1 LYRIFRTERH
11 VTDPLALLATA
22 LEGRYVIEREI
33 GSGGTAVVFRARDL
47 RHHRLVA
54 IKVLRP
60 ELARSLGPDRFLRE
74 IRIAASLTH
83 PHILPV
89 HDSGEAADLLY
100 YVMPYVEGE
109 SLRSRLIREGA
120 LPMDDALRVAREV
133 ADALSYAHSRG
144 VVHRDIKPG
153 NILLVGGHAVV
164 ADFGIATAT
173 DIGMD
178 DETLTSP
185 GLVIGTPAYMSPEQA
200 RGEPLV
206 DGRSDL
212 YSLGCVLY
220 EMLTGRPPFTGA
232 SAQAVLARHSHDA
245 PEPLRARRPSVPVE
259 VEEAVQRLLEKL
271 PADRFST
278 AAQFAAALPADS
290 TEQTGARRPRLALR
304 WSGAAAVLA
313 VGAAAVLAL
322 QPPRT
327 RLDDSLYVVLPF
339 RHRGDTPAPLLE
351 GDQCG
356 SLLHDALRRWRDIS
370 VVDPLWISDA
380 RARAGDQPLTLET
393 GLALARVRGAGAML
407 AGEVWQV
414 GESVYVRGALY
425 DVARNGR
432 AIRQH
437 TVSIAPDL
445 SDANAQFERLASA
458 LVVGESAA
466 AETNHTPSSVAAWRS
481 YEAGREAL
489 LRWDLGAARANLT
502 QAVQED
508 PQYAAAHLALA
519 TALSWSGEPPEA
531 WRNAAAA
538 AAGGTA
544 APEDRS
550 RALALLA
557 LADRRYEEACTAFR
571 EQVARDSLDFAAWL
585 GLGDCLARDARVERD
600 PSSRSGWR
608 FRTSDAEA
616 VNAYRRAL
624 EAYPSVHRASGAF
637 ALRRLERVLYT
648 EPHHY
653 REGFALAPDTL
664 WFGAFPALEHDTIA
678 FVPYPL
684 PEALSFRPPAYP
696 PTTAEA
702 VSRARGILRSV
713 TATWVR
719 AFPESPEALEV
730 HALALET
737 DGLVGDGPP
746 LTSALA
752 AVVAARQSARDTSAA
767 FRLALAETRVRLKRQ
782 EFGAARRLADS
793 LLLAAGPATPE
804 RAANLAALAALTGR
818 PTRAATLLARSE
830 PSFED
835 SSGVR
840 VSVPGPVAEAA
851 LAYVAYAALGAP
863 AESLA
868 ATSRRARR
876 RAGEYVEPA
885 RRAAVELALV
895 GESGVLAFPASPRGG
910 GSALGGGH
918 PLVPALEA
926 LRRGDPAS
934 ARAILSKLHARR
946 RLILPGSVAADA
958 TFVEAWLMV
967 QLGDSSAAGEFL
979 DQTLGALPT
988 QRTALL
994 DETPQAAGLVRA
1006 MALRAELGAAAGD
1019 QATAGRWGSAVAT
1032 LWAGA
1037 EPSLGPIVSR
1047 MRALSVNQ
1055 RR

>member
-1 LYRIFRTERH
+1 M
-11 VTDPLALLATA
+11 ALLANA
-22 LEGRYVIEREI
+22 LEGRYVIEGEI
-33 GSGGTAVVFRARDL
+33 GSGGTAVVYRARDL
-47 RHHRLVA
+47 RHARLVA

-60 ELARSLGPDRFLRE
+60 ELARSLGTERFLRE
-74 IRIAASLTH
+74 IRIAAGLTH

-109 SLRSRLIREGA
+109 ALRSRLIREGA
-120 LPMDDALRVAREV
+120 LPLDDVLRIAREV

-173 DIGMD
+173 GIGMD
-178 DETLTSP
+178 DDTLTSP

-200 RGEPLV
+200 RGEVVV

-212 YSLGCVLY
+212 YSLGCVVY
-220 EMLTGRPPFTGA
+220 EMLTGRPPFTGP
-232 SAQAVLARHSHDA
+232 SAQAVLARHSRDA
-245 PEPLRARRPSVPVE
+245 PEPLRTRRPSIPVE
-259 VEEAVQRLLEKL
+259 VEDAVQRLLEKL

-290 TEQTGARRPRLALR
+290 TEQTGSRRPRLALR
-304 WSGAAAVLA
+304 WSGAAALLA

-322 QPPRT
+322 QPPRSS
-327 RLDDSLYVVLPF
+327 LDDSLYVVLPF

-356 SLLHDALRRWRDIS
+356 SLLHDALRRWRDVS

-425 DVARNGR
+425 DVGRNGR
-432 AIRQH
+432 AVREH

-445 SDANAQFERLASA
+445 SDANAQFGRLASA
-458 LVVGESAA
+458 LLVGEEAA
-466 AETNHTPSSVAAWRS
+466 AETEHTPSSVAAWRS

-489 LRWDLGAARANLT
+489 LRWDLAGARTSLGE
-502 QAVQED
+502 AVRDD
-508 PQYAAAHLALA
+508 PEYAAAHLALA
-519 TALSWSGEPPEA
+519 TALSWAGEPPET

-538 AAGGTA
+538 GAGAAAG
-544 APEDRS
+544 PDDRA

-557 LADRRYEEACTAFR
+557 LADGRYEEACRAFR
-571 EQVARDSLDFAAWL
+571 DQVARDSLDFGGWL

-600 PSSRSGWR
+600 SSSRSGWR
-608 FRTSDAEA
+608 FRTSAAEA
-616 VNAYRRAL
+616 VRAYRRAL

-637 ALRRLERVLYT
+637 ALRRLERALYT

-653 REGFALAPDTL
+653 REGVALAPDTV
-664 WFGAFPALEHDTIA
+664 WFGAFPALEHDTLA

-684 PEALSFRPPAYP
+684 AEALSFRPPAYP
-696 PTTAEA
+696 ATTADA
-702 VSRARGILRSV
+702 VARARGILRAV
-713 TATWVR
+713 TASWVR

-737 DGLVGDGPP
+737 DGLVGEGPP
-746 LTSALA
+746 LTSAMA
-752 AVVAARQSARDTSAA
+752 AIAAARRSTRDTSAA
-767 FRLALAETRVRLKRQ
+767 LRLALAEARVRLKRQ
-782 EFGAARRLADS
+782 EFSAARGLADS
-793 LLLAAGPATPE
+793 LQRAVAPE
-804 RAANLAALAALTGR
+804 SPGRAANLAALAALTGR
-818 PTRAATLLARSE
+818 PSRAAALLSRSE

-840 VSVPGPVAEAA
+840 VSIPGPVAEAA
-851 LAYVAYAALGAP
+851 LAYLAYAALGGP

-868 ATSRRARR
+868 ATNRRARR
-876 RAGEYVEPA
+876 MTGEYVEPS
-885 RRAAVELALV
+885 RRAAVELALF
-895 GESGVLAFPASPRGG
+895 GESGVLASAALPAAARP
-910 GSALGGGH
+910 ALRGGH
-918 PLVPALEA
+918 PLIPALEA
-926 LRRGDPAS
+926 QRRGDTAS
-934 ARAILSKLHARR
+934 AREQLAELHSRR
-946 RLILPGSVAADA
+946 RQLLPGAVAADA

-967 QLGDSSAAGEFL
+967 QLGDSAAAVEFL
-979 DQTLGALPT
+979 DRTLGALPT

-1006 MALRAELGAAAGD
+1006 MALRAELAAASGD
-1019 QATAGRWGSAVAT
+1019 STSAGRWARAVAT
-1032 LWAGA
+1032 LWSSA
-1037 EPSLGPIVSR
+1037 EPSLQPVARR
-1047 MRALSVNQ
+1047 MQLLGGNPEQ
-1055 RR
+1055 

>member
-1 LYRIFRTERH
+1 VT
-11 VTDPLALLATA
+11 TDPLALLASA

-47 RHHRLVA
+47 RHQRLVA

-60 ELARSLGPDRFLRE
+60 ELARTLGPDRFLRE

-89 HDSGEAADLLY
+89 HDSGEAAELLY

-109 SLRSRLIREGA
+109 SLRSRLIRQGA
-120 LPMDDALRVAREV
+120 LPMDDALRIAREV

-173 DIGMD
+173 DIGID

-185 GLVIGTPAYMSPEQA
+185 GLAIGTPAYMSPEQA
-200 RGEPLV
+200 RGEAVV

-220 EMLTGRPPFTGA
+220 EMLAGRPPFTGA
-232 SAQAVLARHSHDA
+232 SAQAVLARHSHDV
-245 PEPLRARRPSVPVE
+245 PEPLRTRRPSVPVE
-259 VEEAVQRLLEKL
+259 VEQAVQRLLEKL

-278 AAQFAAALPADS
+278 AVQFAAALPADS
-290 TEQTGARRPRLALR
+290 TEQTGARRPGLALR

-313 VGAAAVLAL
+313 AGAAAMLAL
-322 QPPRT
+322 QPPRM

-339 RHRGDTPAPLLE
+339 RHRGDTPAPLLQ

-370 VVDPLWISDA
+370 VVDPLWVSDA

-425 DVARNGR
+425 DVAKHGR

-445 SDANAQFERLASA
+445 SDANVQFERLASA

-466 AETNHTPSSVAAWRS
+466 AETRHTPSSVAAWRS

-489 LRWDLGAARANLT
+489 LRWDLAAARAALT
-502 QAVQED
+502 RAVRED
-508 PQYAAAHLALA
+508 PEYTAAHLALA
-519 TALSWSGEPPEA
+519 TALSWSGEPPEV
-531 WRNAAAA
+531 WRDAAAA

-544 APEDRS
+544 ALEDRS

-557 LADRRYEEACTAFR
+557 LADRRYDEACAGFR
-571 EQVARDSLDFAAWL
+571 EQITRDSLDFGAWL
-585 GLGDCLARDARVERD
+585 GLGDCLGRDARVEPD
-600 PSSRSGWR
+600 SASRSEWR
-608 FRTSDAEA
+608 FHTSNAEA

-648 EPHHY
+648 EAHHY
-653 REGFALAPDTL
+653 REGFALVPDTM
-664 WFGAFPALEHDTIA
+664 WFGAFPALEHDSLA

-684 PEALSFRPPAYP
+684 AEALSFRPPAYP
-696 PTTAEA
+696 ATTADA
-702 VSRARGILRSV
+702 IARARGILRSV
-713 TATWVR
+713 TAAWVR
-719 AFPESPEALEV
+719 AFPDSPEALEV

-752 AVVAARQSARDTSAA
+752 AVVAAQQSTRDTSAA
-767 FRLALAETRVRLKRQ
+767 FRLAVAEARIRLKRG
-782 EFGAARRLADS
+782 EFGAARRLSDS
-793 LLLAAGPATPE
+793 LLLSARPATPE

-818 PTRAATLLARSE
+818 PTRAAALLARSE

-840 VSVPGPVAEAA
+840 VNIPGPVAEAG
-851 LAYVAYAALGAP
+851 LSFVAYAALGAP

-876 RAGEYVEPA
+876 MTGEYVEPA
-885 RRAAVELALV
+885 RRAAVELALF
-895 GESGVLAFPASPRGG
+895 GESGVLAFPAVPTGAGPALRG
-910 GSALGGGH
+910 AH

-926 LRRGDPAS
+926 FRRGDRAG
-934 ARAILSKLHARR
+934 ARAVLAELQGRR
-946 RLILPGSVAADA
+946 RLLLPGSVAADA
-958 TFVEAWLMV
+958 TFVEAWLMA
-967 QLGDSSAAGEFL
+967 QLGDSAAAAELL
-979 DQTLGALPT
+979 DRTLGALPT

-1006 MALRAELGAAAGD
+1006 MALRAELAAAAGD
-1019 QATAGRWGSAVAT
+1019 QSTAARWGSAVGT
-1032 LWAGA
+1032 LWADP
-1037 EPSLGPIVSR
+1037 EPSLRTTVTR